1 MRRWRRPLGTAAA
14 VGVAVALASVGLL
27 VVASPAGAVTVTASP
42 DPTVD
47 GAAGSL
53 RAAVGAATDPAGD
66 EIDLAAG
73 GTYTL
78 TACGS
83 FGSGLGQLFHGG
95 STNLIIRTPSG
106 PPATIRQTCS
116 GERVLQQGSGLLTLD
131 NVIVTGGNLQQFLG
145 NTGGGIDA
153 QGGVTVMNNSRVTGN
168 SITAIVAQGG
178 AIHAA
183 GVTVTNSTIDHNA
196 ANGNTSAGGAI
207 NTLGGVTVTDS
218 TVSNNTANGFVA
230 AQGGAIDA
238 FSGVTVTRSTMSD
251 NTAVS
256 NGNSIGGA
264 FNSGVGAATITDST
278 LSGNKADARPCC
290 MSTIAQGGA
299 FRANRAVT
307 VTNSTLSG
315 NSATAG
321 NGARGGAIFAF
332 GLTPPST
339 VTVTNSTIASNT
351 ATNLG
356 GGIWTDNSLITVY
369 STVVS
374 NSAPTGANVN
384 LNGTGTLTSFATV
397 IALPQGGGANCASLA
412 GTTSNG
418 FNLEDDAGA
427 SCGFATATADLAPG
441 TAPSVGALTN
451 NGGPTQTQLPQPAS
465 ALIDAIPNAS
475 CQAGGAS
482 GIVTDQRGLPRP
494 GAGNPACDIGAVEVQ
509 PPPVPN
515 PPTAVLVAPAGI
527 APRFTG

>member
-1 MRRWRRPLGTAAA
+1 MRLGRQLLGAVVAAA
-14 VGVAVALASVGLL
+14 LAFGAVVT
-27 VVASPAGAVTVTASP
+27 VASPAGAATVTASP
-42 DPTVD
+42 DPTAD

-53 RAAVGAATDPAGD
+53 RAAVGAATDPGGD

-116 GERVLQQGSGLLTLD
+116 GERVMQQGSGSLTLD

-145 NTGGGIDA
+145 DSGGGIDA
-153 QGGVTVMNNSRVTGN
+153 QGGVTVMNYARVTGN
-168 SITAIVAQGG
+168 SISAINAQGG

-183 GVTVTNSTIDHNA
+183 GVAVTNNSTIDHNSA
-196 ANGNTSAGGAI
+196 SASNAAGGAI
-207 NTLGGVTVTDS
+207 GTLGAVTVTDS
-218 TVSNNTANGFVA
+218 TVSNNTANGFFA

-251 NTAVS
+251 NTALS
-256 NGNSIGGA
+256 NGTSIGGA
-264 FNSGVGAATITDST
+264 FDSGVGAATVTEST
-278 LSGNKADARPCC
+278 LSGNKASALPCC
-290 MSTIAQGGA
+290 NTTIAQGGA

-315 NSATAG
+315 NSATAA

-332 GLTPPST
+332 GQTPPSA
-339 VTVTNSTIASNT
+339 VTVTNSTITDNT
-351 ATNLG
+351 TSNLG
-356 GGIWTDNSLITVY
+356 GGIWTDFSLITVY

-397 IALPQGGGANCASLA
+397 IALPLGGGANCASLA

-418 FNLEDDAGA
+418 FNFSDDI
-427 SCGFATATADLAPG
+427 SCGFPGPAGGDPTLGTLA
-441 TAPSVGALTN
+441 N
-451 NGGPTQTQLPQPAS
+451 NGGPTQTRLPQTGSP
-465 ALIDAIPNAS
+465 LIDAIPNAS
-475 CQAGGAS
+475 CQADGAS
-482 GIVTDQRGLPRP
+482 GITTDQRGLPRP
-494 GAGNPACDIGAVEVQ
+494 GTGSPDCDIGAVEVQ
-509 PPPVPN
+509 PPAPT
-515 PPTAVLVAPAGI
+515 PPTVPSAVVI
-527 APRFTG
+527 EPRFAG